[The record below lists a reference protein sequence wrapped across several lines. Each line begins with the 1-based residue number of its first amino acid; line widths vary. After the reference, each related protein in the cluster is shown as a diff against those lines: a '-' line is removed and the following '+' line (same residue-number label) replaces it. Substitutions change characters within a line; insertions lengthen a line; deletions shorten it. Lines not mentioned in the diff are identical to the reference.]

1 MEIDMKKMSVKR
13 QKLPSGY
20 YTVAEVAKILRVT
33 TRTVHTYLHVDG
45 LPYRKVGKYN
55 LIAVDDLSRWIQ
67 KQTGMNLTQ
76 WKSRSPNENS
86 N

>member
-1 MEIDMKKMSVKR
+1 MKKMIVKR
-13 QKLPSGY
+13 QKLPSGF
-20 YTVAEVAKILRVT
+20 YTVSEVAEILRVT

-55 LIAVDDLSRWIQ
+55 LIAKEDLSIWIQ

-76 WKSRSPNENS
+76 WKNRN
-86 N
+86 

>member
-76 WKSRSPNENS
+76 WKSRSQNEHS

>member
-1 MEIDMKKMSVKR
+1 MKKMSVKR

>member
-1 MEIDMKKMSVKR
+1 MRKMNVRR

-20 YTVAEVAKILRVT
+20 YTVAEVAEILRVT

-55 LIAVDDLSRWIQ
+55 LIAKEDLSKWIN
-67 KQTGMNLTQ
+67 KQTGMTLSE
-76 WKSRSPNENS
+76 WKNQ
-86 N
+86 